1 VKQQVKIAFWM
12 TIVTTILFGIIYPFV
27 VTGLAQLFFPAQAN
41 GELIRKDGVVVGA
54 QLIGQEFSSPGYFY
68 SRPSNA
74 GNGYD
79 GLNSGGSN
87 LGPTNKQLIDRVEKD
102 AQTLQSENPG
112 VPVPVDLVTSS
123 GSGLDPDITPAAA
136 EFQVPRVARER
147 HMSEAELRAMVR
159 KHTERRQFGIL
170 GEPRVNVLDLNLDL
184 DATHPMPNPARPSA
198 EGGSLFPVRS
208 DNPPTAP

>member
-1 VKQQVKIAFWM
+1 MKQQLKIAFWM
-12 TIVTTILFGIIYPFV
+12 TIVTTILFGLVYPLI

-41 GELIRKDGVVVGA
+41 GELIRKDGAVVGS
-54 QLIGQEFSSPGYFY
+54 QLIGQAFSSPGYFY
-68 SRPSNA
+68 SRPSSA

-123 GSGLDPDITPAAA
+123 ASGLDPDITPAAA

-147 HMSEAELRAMVR
+147 RVSEAELRAMIR
-159 KHTERRQFGIL
+159 KHMERRQFEIL
-170 GEPRVNVLDLNLDL
+170 GEPCVNVLELNLDL
-184 DATHPMPNPARPSA
+184 DATHPMTSPAKAQSA
-198 EGGSLFPVRS
+198 GGSLSLARS
-208 DNPPTAP
+208 DNPPRVQ